1 MHIRKEEIMK
11 LKKKSGLISAVI
23 ALSCASIVSVGFASW
38 VISQGDT
45 KTATGTIYVDEV
57 STKAHTIT
65 ATWVASDSLSAAALD
80 SQTPV
85 VSYGP
90 KDHDS
95 TGWLKNNDGTI
106 EALTFYLKVN
116 VANIAS
122 DAEYSSKLSITMA
135 AGDGYGT
142 AASANLVGSLPALNA
157 TAGNGVGTIVKG
169 TGAAGASDSWEAVY
183 TISFKW
189 GSVFNYQN
197 PEDFYADKS
206 AADYASHAQ
215 EKLQALNDALDGVG
229 FTLTL
234 VAAE

>member
-1 MHIRKEEIMK
+1 MK

-23 ALSCASIVSVGFASW
+23 ALSCASLVSVGFASW

-57 STKAHTIT
+57 STQAHTIT
-65 ATWVASDSLSAAALD
+65 ATWVASDSLSAAALG
-80 SQTPV
+80 SNPV

-95 TGWLKNNDGTI
+95 TGWLKNNDGTL

-116 VANIAS
+116 VANISS
-122 DAEYSSKLSITMA
+122 DAEFISKLSITMTA
-135 AGDGYGT
+135 DDGYGT

-169 TGAAGASDSWEAVY
+169 TGATNNTAWEAVY

>member
-1 MHIRKEEIMK
+1 MK

-38 VISQGDT
+38 VISQGDE
-45 KTATGTIYVDEV
+45 KTASGTIYVDEV
-57 STKAHTIT
+57 STQAHTIT

-80 SQTPV
+80 SQSPI
-85 VSYGP
+85 VSSGP

-95 TGWLKNNDGTI
+95 TGWLKNNDGTL

-116 VANIAS
+116 VANIGS
-122 DAEYSSKLSITMA
+122 EAEYTSKLSVTMTA
-135 AGDGYGT
+135 DAGYTT
-142 AASANLVGSLPALNA
+142 AASQNLVGSLPALSA

-169 TGAAGASDSWEAVY
+169 TGAANSTAWEAVY

>member
-1 MHIRKEEIMK
+1 MK

-23 ALSCASIVSVGFASW
+23 ALSCASLVSVGFASW

-57 STKAHTIT
+57 STQAHTIT
-65 ATWVASDSLSAAALD
+65 ATWVASDSLSAAALG
-80 SQTPV
+80 SNPV

-95 TGWLKNNDGTI
+95 TGWLKNNDGTL

-116 VANIAS
+116 VANISS
-122 DAEYSSKLSITMA
+122 DAEFISKLSITMTA
-135 AGDGYGT
+135 DDGYGT

-169 TGAAGASDSWEAVY
+169 TGAANSTAWEAVY

>member
-1 MHIRKEEIMK
+1 MN

-57 STKAHTIT
+57 STQAHTIT
-65 ATWVASDSLSAAALD
+65 PTWVASDSLSAAE
-80 SQTPV
+80 SSTPV

-90 KDHDS
+90 KDHNS

-116 VANIAS
+116 VANISS
-122 DAEYSSKLSITMA
+122 DAEFISKLSVTMTA
-135 AGDGYGT
+135 DAGYAT

-169 TGAAGASDSWEAVY
+169 TGAANGTAWEAVY

>member
-1 MHIRKEEIMK
+1 MK

-38 VISQGDT
+38 VISQGDE
-45 KTATGTIYVDEV
+45 KSVSGTIYVDEV
-57 STKAHTIT
+57 STQAHTIT

-80 SQTPV
+80 SQSPV

-95 TGWLKNNDGTI
+95 TGWLKNNDGTV

-122 DAEYSSKLSITMA
+122 DSEFENKLSISMT
-135 AGDGYGT
+135 AGDGYAT
-142 AASANLVGSLPALNA
+142 AASANLVGSLPALSA
-157 TAGNGVGTIVKG
+157 TAGNGVGTIAKV
-169 TGAAGASDSWEAVY
+169 TGAANSTAWEAVY

-197 PEDFYADKS
+197 PEDFYNANS
-206 AADYASHAQ
+206 ASSEISSGVTYAAHAQ
-215 EKLQALNDALDGVG
+215 EKLTALKNALTGVS
-229 FTLTL
+229 FTLTIT
-234 VAAE
+234 AAE